1 MVYCL
6 WKPFKE
12 LVELL
17 LRVWHGSHR
26 PGDLSW
32 GDSCFLPSEVPAGV
46 TVVFLLHCCGG
57 YRAISEGHLPG
68 SIWLPWVPGL
78 CELHGFSTAV
88 ETNSLTHTMWVL
100 ALGLHLACPALLVPI
115 SNGIARLVWCLC
127 WHWETQWSRSL
138 SFGGSLHYGGLEHS
152 RPRIAEADFHL
163 GHKLCKCTAIGSV
176 LPKYRPQEKHP
187 DENVWCSQ
195 KVLFCFVAIAV
206 TAILC
211 ESKLWLWPEMTPV
224 GDGCRKKEAAS
235 VELASA
241 RSRTQRAMEEVDF

>member
-1 MVYCL
+1 MWAPWFFHRCEGQFPYTYHIGVSL
-6 WKPFKE
+6 GAP
-12 LVELL
+12 L
-17 LRVWHGSHR
+17 GS
-26 PGDLSW
+26 
-32 GDSCFLPSEVPAGV
+32 SCSP
-46 TVVFLLHCCGG
+46 
-57 YRAISEGHLPG
+57 R
-68 SIWLPWVPGL
+68 
-78 CELHGFSTAV
+78 
-88 ETNSLTHTMWVL
+88 
-100 ALGLHLACPALLVPI
+100 PALLVPI
-115 SNGIARLVWCLC
+115 SNGIPQVVWCLC

-152 RPRIAEADFHL
+152 RPHIAEVDFHL
-163 GHKLCKCTAIGSV
+163 GHELCKCTAIGSV